1 MTTPR
6 IKKTKLMRSV
16 EEKQGRPLEN
26 LVPDLVNQ
34 LGMSRAATQLGVSP
48 ATLGYW
54 MLKMGIQYRRV
65 ALADG
70 ETIEVRR
77 QGKAQRRQASH
88 SRISRHEGDK
98 VDSPSP
104 PSSTGSASSMPGH
117 GGMVTHRN
125 RKGPPG

>member
-1 MTTPR
+1 MMTPR

-77 QGKAQRRQASH
+77 QG
-88 SRISRHEGDK
+88 
-98 VDSPSP
+98 
-104 PSSTGSASSMPGH
+104 
-117 GGMVTHRN
+117 
-125 RKGPPG
+125 

>member
-34 LGMSRAATQLGVSP
+34 LGMSRAANQLGVSP

-77 QGKAQRRQASH
+77 QG
-88 SRISRHEGDK
+88 
-98 VDSPSP
+98 
-104 PSSTGSASSMPGH
+104 
-117 GGMVTHRN
+117 
-125 RKGPPG
+125 

>member
-1 MTTPR
+1 MATPR

-16 EEKQGRPLEN
+16 EEKQGRPLET

-77 QGKAQRRQASH
+77 QG
-88 SRISRHEGDK
+88 
-98 VDSPSP
+98 
-104 PSSTGSASSMPGH
+104 
-117 GGMVTHRN
+117 
-125 RKGPPG
+125 